1 MPTTKLIR
9 ANCFKRMRS
18 MEPYSIDTIITD
30 PPYGLK
36 FMGKA
41 WDHGSPGP
49 AFWRAAL
56 RVAKPGAFLLCF
68 GGTRTF
74 HRLAVS
80 IEDSGWEI
88 RDCLMWLYGTGFPKS
103 LNISKAIDKAAG
115 AKRRIVGSKIG
126 RPGYSLKANDTKN
139 HNRKSYSKFTDAE
152 KECEITTPSTKS
164 AKEWDG
170 YGTALKPAW
179 EPIIVAMKPLDGTFA
194 ENAQRHRVAGL
205 NIDMCRVETDRRP
218 LRVAENRGLNRST
231 YEGGASKQGGSKA
244 VGETS
249 QGRWPANLV
258 LDKAAGAMLDEQSGE
273 RPSGATRPYK
283 QKHNASSY
291 SVTSG
296 MATHTK
302 PADSGGAARFFYCA
316 KASKSERGK
325 GNNHPTVKPLKLMEY
340 LCLLTRTP
348 KGGIVLDPFMGS
360 GTTGIACRNTKR
372 SFIGIEKRREYFK
385 IAKHRIRG
393 K

>member
-9 ANCFKRMRS
+9 ANCLKRMRS
-18 MEPYSIDTIITD
+18 MEPNSIDTIITD
-30 PPYGLK
+30 PPYGLE
-36 FMGKA
+36 FMGKV

-56 RVAKPGAFLLCF
+56 RVVKPGAFLLCF

-74 HRLAVS
+74 HRLTCA
-80 IEDSGWEI
+80 IEDAGWEI
-88 RDCLMWLYGTGFPKS
+88 RDCIMWLYGTGFPKS

-194 ENAQRHRVAGL
+194 NNAKKHGVAGF
-205 NIDMCRVETDRRP
+205 NISACRVGMRTKNES
-218 LRVAENRGLNRST
+218 GW
-231 YEGGASKQGGSKA
+231 SKTGSKA
-244 VGETS
+244 SANRVMSGANYARKPKSETGL
-249 QGRWPANLV
+249 GRWPANLIHDGSDNV
-258 LDKAAGAMLDEQSGE
+258 LEKFPISKDGVAVNRNRGK
-273 RPSGATRPYK
+273 RKPSIVNYAD
-283 QKHNASSY
+283 HNGKDIGY
-291 SVTSG
+291 
-296 MATHTK
+296 
-302 PADSGGAARFFYCA
+302 GGGGSAARFFYCA
-316 KASKSERGK
+316 KASSSERGK

-348 KGGIVLDPFMGS
+348 KGGTVLDPFMGS
-360 GTTGIACRNTKR
+360 GTTGLACRNTKR
-372 SFIGIEKRREYFK
+372 SFIGIEKSREYFK